1 MGRIRKRHI
10 PNLSRSRSPS
20 SYFSL
25 VVRNNQALKKT
36 RHQDQDL
43 AEIINNKTDL
53 QRLCVLGLSENV
65 IKLVFTMFKIKDD
78 FWCRLN
84 RSNGEHIYLLF
95 CLKQQKKSEKR
106 NNSFQNIVAQRQW
119 PNNHLH
125 KALTRYSTPTPP
137 AQ

>member
-78 FWCRLN
+78 F
-84 RSNGEHIYLLF
+84 
-95 CLKQQKKSEKR
+95 
-106 NNSFQNIVAQRQW
+106 
-119 PNNHLH
+119 
-125 KALTRYSTPTPP
+125 
-137 AQ
+137 